1 VSSLAG
7 SRYVTDPDSDEL
19 LALLKGL
26 VDSGRHVALMAHINH
41 WAEMETPLFKQA
53 VKRLRSAGVTIRS
66 QSPLLANINDSA
78 EIWSKMWRRQVS
90 LGIIPYYMFVERD
103 TGSKQYF
110 EVPLVRAYNIYKTA
124 LSQLTGLARSARGS
138 SMSCGPGKVELLGI
152 TSIRSEKV
160 FVLRFYKEETQTGAI
175 NCFPQNMMN

>member
-1 VSSLAG
+1 
-7 SRYVTDPDSDEL
+7 
-19 LALLKGL
+19 
-26 VDSGRHVALMAHINH
+26 
-41 WAEMETPLFKQA
+41 
-53 VKRLRSAGVTIRS
+53 
-66 QSPLLANINDSA
+66 
-78 EIWSKMWRRQVS
+78 
-90 LGIIPYYMFVERD
+90 MFVERD

-175 NCFPQNMMN
+175 NRFSQNMMN